1 MNVLYAHGFASG
13 PLSSKGRAVKAHCE
27 ARGVG
32 CTLLDLRVPDRDR
45 LRLSAMIA
53 TTLAA
58 LPTDG
63 PVLGVGSSLG
73 GLTMAHAAAREPR
86 IARVLLL
93 APAFRVAERWRGRLG
108 ETEWARWQHAG
119 VYAYDD
125 HTGGPPLAVDFGFI
139 EDCAAVDTDF
149 PAIAQPVTVIHGQRD
164 ATVEPELSRTFAA
177 RTPHARLVEVDD
189 DHQLLASVPRIL
201 AELDALLGGPGEP
214 TSCRS

>member
-1 MNVLYAHGFASG
+1 MHVLYAHGFASG

-58 LPTDG
+58 LPEG

-73 GLTMAHAAAREPR
+73 GLTMAHAAQRDR
-86 IARVLLL
+86 RLARVLLL

-108 ETEWARWQHAG
+108 ESEWARWQRDG

-149 PAIAQPVTVIHGQRD
+149 PVIAQPVTVIHGQRD
-164 ATVEPELSRTFAA
+164 ATVDPELSRIFAA

-189 DHQLLASVPRIL
+189 DHQLLSSIPRIL
-201 AELDALLGGPGEP
+201 AELDALLG
-214 TSCRS
+214 